1 MMGKAS
7 NRKKSRTLG
16 AAEDLRVRVAAEAA
30 KVREGGGLFADP
42 ADIPE
47 LRALLESARVA
58 MLSALPT
65 SFTHKGE
72 TYFLRVSI
80 GLARLLVF
88 DTATAGEPLAVGLS
102 SSIEEHGHA
111 PLH

>member
-7 NRKKSRTLG
+7 NRKKPRTPG
-16 AAEDLRVRVAAEAA
+16 AAEDLRARIAAEAA
-30 KVREGGGLFADP
+30 TVRAGGGLFTDAGDT
-42 ADIPE
+42 PE

-58 MLSALPT
+58 MLTASPT

-80 GLARLLVF
+80 GLARLTVF

-102 SSIEEHGHA
+102 GSFEEHGHA

>member
-7 NRKKSRTLG
+7 NRKKPRTPG
-16 AAEDLRVRVAAEAA
+16 AADDIRARIAAEAA
-30 KVREGGGLFADP
+30 KAREGGGLSTDASET
-42 ADIPE
+42 PE

-58 MLSALPT
+58 MLTASPA

-80 GLARLLVF
+80 GLARLTVF
-88 DTATAGEPLAVGLS
+88 DSATAGEPLAVCLS
-102 SSIEEHGHA
+102 GSFEEHGHV